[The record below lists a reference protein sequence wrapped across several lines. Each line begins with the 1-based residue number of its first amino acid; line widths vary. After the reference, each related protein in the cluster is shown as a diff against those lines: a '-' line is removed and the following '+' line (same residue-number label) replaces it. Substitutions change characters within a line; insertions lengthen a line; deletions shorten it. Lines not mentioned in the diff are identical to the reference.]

1 MMILSTQVATRASD
15 ETLKLWDLRQT
26 KTAVHTADGLPSR
39 FSMTDCCFRF
49 YSLVF
54 FCCDWMR
61 FYLFSG
67 INRALL
73 AISLVF
79 SLDFCSRRGFSFQ
92 FLGFDSVFLELE
104 AI

>member
-54 FCCDWMR
+54 FLLRLDEILLIFR
-61 FYLFSG
+61 HKSG
-67 INRALL
+67 SPR
-73 AISLVF
+73 
-79 SLDFCSRRGFSFQ
+79 DFFSFFPR
-92 FLGFDSVFLELE
+92 FLFPAWFFLPVFRV
-104 AI
+104 